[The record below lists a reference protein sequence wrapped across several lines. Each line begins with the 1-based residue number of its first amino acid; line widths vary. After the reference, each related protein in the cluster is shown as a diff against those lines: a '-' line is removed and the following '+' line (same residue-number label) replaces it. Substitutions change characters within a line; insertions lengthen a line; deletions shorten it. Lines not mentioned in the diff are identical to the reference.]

1 MEVSCSISCYLSG
14 VINYQAKYTFC
25 SQKLILWEK
34 NNIVPSVAH
43 YSLKPKMAEHRR
55 DEGSA
60 IVVVQELTAARSGA
74 RYDICWFRA

>member
-1 MEVSCSISCYLSG
+1 MSCSISCYLSG

-43 YSLKPKMAEHRR
+43 YSLKPRMAEQSTN
-55 DEGSA
+55 EESA
-60 IVVVQELTAARSGA
+60 IVVVQALTAARSWA
-74 RYDICWFRA
+74 RNDICS